1 MKKLLLDAYAEAKN
15 LPKGLWIAAVVVPG
29 GLATVTAYLA
39 GKAVYQNI
47 KKKEKKDDRS
57 QDNQG

>member
-1 MKKLLLDAYAEAKN
+1 MKKLLENAYAEAKT

-29 GLATVTAYLA
+29 GLVTITAYLA
-39 GKAVYQNI
+39 GKAAYEKF

-57 QDNQG
+57 ENR